1 MLVVIRVGGWVRLHI
16 DLPCTMCNAHGKTP
30 SLEVLNPTELFT
42 ECSWW
47 QRTQNGALATTSSA
61 GKFLHFRNIFL
72 RETKTGRGRERGRR
86 RWNEQR
92 REEKQKLDVG
102 ALLHKSVFICPSS
115 IFRCCFTALN
125 VHRGNWKAGK
135 RMRKERHFRWERRL
149 DVDPLVSCRPLSGAL
164 MSM

>member
-1 MLVVIRVGGWVRLHI
+1 MLSGDMFIPFQVGIQVSSRIQEEESQCWWSLGLGVGL
-16 DLPCTMCNAHGKTP
+16 DFTLTCLAHGSTP
-30 SLEVLNPTELFT
+30 SLEVSNPTELFT

-102 ALLHKSVFICPSS
+102 PCSINLCSSVLLQSS
-115 IFRCCFTALN
+115 
-125 VHRGNWKAGK
+125 
-135 RMRKERHFRWERRL
+135 
-149 DVDPLVSCRPLSGAL
+149 DVASLH
-164 MSM
+164 